1 MVFPEEVVSLP
12 WICETLN
19 TLLPVLAALVVCEDD
34 PALSE
39 DLPREDLSDPALSE
53 EPVATDA
60 HPDIKPA

>member
-1 MVFPEEVVSLP
+1 M
-12 WICETLN
+12 
-19 TLLPVLAALVVCEDD
+19 LPVLAALVVCEDD

-60 HPDIKPA
+60 HPDIEPA